1 MEAVHYFYAYLQGLT
16 TTKTIFMRVTTL
28 FLSLAV
34 TIVLFAASSCT
45 TDKLTEEVYTVTNLP
60 MSGLQEVPQRQT
72 SGNGSMDFVYNKDL
86 RTLSY
91 TIRWN
96 SLTGPVVQAHIHGT
110 AIKGVNAGILQ
121 DWTTPISKTIAGTYT
136 GTVLIDGVVFREE
149 DLLLGRYYVNIHTT
163 MYTGGEI
170 RGQIEGLTK

>member
-1 MEAVHYFYAYLQGLT
+1 
-16 TTKTIFMRVTTL
+16 MRVTKL

-34 TIVLFAASSCT
+34 TTVLFAAVSCT
-45 TDKLTEEVYTVTNLP
+45 GDKLTEEVYTVNNLP
-60 MSGLQEVPQRQT
+60 ISGLQEVPQRQT
-72 SGNGSMDFVYNKDL
+72 SGNGTMDLVYNKDA

-96 SLTGPVVQAHIHGT
+96 SLTGNVVQAHIHGT
-110 AIKGVNAGILQ
+110 AQKGVNAGILQ
-121 DWTTPISKTIAGTYT
+121 DWTPSISKTIAGTFT

-149 DLLLGRYYVNIHTT
+149 DLLLGRYYVNIHTV
-163 MYTGGEI
+163 MYGGGEI